1 MAIVDT
7 ANTTIVKVD
16 ELTDRIEYRVC
27 PADLLAEV
35 PLTRDRGNTS
45 QTGGAQ
51 VGYDDGSHLLLLRTP
66 DRKVH
71 TSCAATLNEYF
82 NQHKDD
88 HLLDLPRMHSLI
100 PNDLQAM
107 PPPPKSSSEPA
118 DLLDFG
124 AMDVKTYSRSMNRTW
139 SPGELGHY
147 FMTDRFNV
155 MFRIAEDTHTDI
167 SIVANSDPLQIRL
180 AGLTPEDVDEA
191 LEKLKGSLGF
201 IALLLEPPNDIV
213 VLGSND
219 EVPRYR
225 MMKLMDTD
233 RATGQRLAADL
244 SLRYNLKN
252 VMIPY
257 SQAPA
262 VVSISPTPRVPP
274 APRHPIPTPAGVKAP
289 TKWDTD
295 FPKLG
300 TPAQRASSQS
310 SSAWSALSPPNP
322 ASRYP
327 VRSPHP
333 ARATQPMQP
342 CIVPQVKIPIA
353 QQSELG
359 KLATPRYPNVR
370 KARKPAS
377 VTDENIAPRGLLSS
391 APPAHAAIVKPRQ
404 ERSPTPGTTVSSV
417 PSCESGFRSPLST
430 SPPPQTT
437 PGSSSPPTSPP
448 TRYISR
454 PGSPVSL
461 SIVKRPEFNP
471 GTRDR
476 PAGIRFPGGLPSDAT
491 RPVTASASHAALEDS
506 LEMPGNVPHPS
517 IPIATPLVRR
527 PTEPVAF
534 TRQKLLTGLPI
545 SSIPERSS
553 SKRPPVPPKPPK
565 LRMIPSKLST
575 VAEAVPE
582 SPNLVDFKPMN
593 DEPKPAKLT
602 LDGGGM
608 TGNKC
613 TTEIVNSND
622 LPSFEMLSDMGEIS
636 LYIVGDQ
643 PIIPCIELPMFGLQG
658 TVPTETVNTTT
669 QEQAPDWEYGSNVE
683 AAMQFLCREIQNN
696 GSNSLSEIS
705 EALQPRD
712 PTDDPIHEAQVALT
726 ESETRELHSIM
737 NQKSARSADIDKEN
751 KIQARAESKARHTAR
766 KNDMWGLTTFQ
777 RARGHSNVA
786 KAILEPT
793 LEPGVGAKERSSS
806 RHDTTKRSKS
816 EDRAKTVFHMLE
828 PVLGTAKAFPGRM
841 TLEVQIGL
849 ILIPPTQP
857 SGPMDLAELRKYFNP
872 NTGLPPPKPFLY
884 NRLAIS
890 KDDIDNLIGLRVAG
904 RRIFDEEPYEESIDC
919 EFHCVLPKGNT
930 VESFLVTIFDD
941 EPART
946 TGPNFSL
953 GNIHLNFPDNNWD
966 AAIVLTGQSP
976 YVKLDAQVK
985 DDILEMTKN
994 FRKIFSGP
1002 DIQIETTVPPPP
1014 FEIKKILMK
1023 RVSKYRY
1030 LREGER
1036 DRKED
1041 LYMRIT
1047 VIQDLVISYSGLKK
1061 TDIRA
1066 YCPDESDKVDRPHRW
1081 SEVSLISSGTEDAL
1095 ESNWKLE
1102 VGSQT
1107 SKWNTATLFG
1117 QGTAPASSSAAS
1129 APDTLIDAPGL
1140 WSLFGLTETIV
1151 KNIDKIGSRSKEI
1164 PAASTEEKIS
1174 KSLILS
1180 GTFSSKDQAVPSVQG
1195 SQVSRDRNK
1204 CLANVAGSS
1213 RLREHE
1219 ENPRE
1224 SRYW

>member
-1 MAIVDT
+1 
-7 ANTTIVKVD
+7 
-16 ELTDRIEYRVC
+16 
-27 PADLLAEV
+27 
-35 PLTRDRGNTS
+35 
-45 QTGGAQ
+45 
-51 VGYDDGSHLLLLRTP
+51 
-66 DRKVH
+66 
-71 TSCAATLNEYF
+71 
-82 NQHKDD
+82 
-88 HLLDLPRMHSLI
+88 
-100 PNDLQAM
+100 M
-107 PPPPKSSSEPA
+107 PPPPKPSSSGPA

-124 AMDVKTYSRSMNRTW
+124 PMDVKPHSRSTNRTW

-147 FMTDRFNV
+147 FLTDRFNI

-191 LEKLKGSLGF
+191 LDKLQGSLGF
-201 IALLLEPPNDIV
+201 IEPPNDIA

-225 MMKLMDTD
+225 MKKLMDTD
-233 RATGQRLAADL
+233 RATGQRLVEDL
-244 SLRYNLKN
+244 SLKYNLKN

-262 VVSISPTPRVPP
+262 IVTISPTPRVTT
-274 APRHPIPTPAGVKAP
+274 APRHPTPPHAGAKAP
-289 TKWDTD
+289 TKWDSE
-295 FPKLG
+295 FPKLD
-300 TPAQRASSQS
+300 TPAQKISPQS
-310 SSAWSALSPPNP
+310 SSAWPALSPPTS

-327 VRSPHP
+327 IRSPPPP
-333 ARATQPMQP
+333 ARTTQPMQP
-342 CIVPQVKIPIA
+342 SIAPQVKIPVV
-353 QQSELG
+353 QQSEIG
-359 KLATPRYPNVR
+359 KLATPRIPNVR
-370 KARKPAS
+370 KTRKPAS
-377 VTDENIAPRGLLSS
+377 VTDENIAPRALSLSS
-391 APPAHAAIVKPRQ
+391 PLTPAAIIKTRQ
-404 ERSPTPGTTVSSV
+404 ERSPTPETTVSSL
-417 PSCESGFRSPLST
+417 PSRESGLSSPLS
-430 SPPPQTT
+430 SPPPPQTT
-437 PGSSSPPTSPP
+437 PSSSPPTSPP

-476 PAGIRFPGGLPSDAT
+476 PAGIRFPGGLPCDAT
-491 RPVTASASHAALEDS
+491 RPVAISASHAALQDS
-506 LEMPGNVPHPS
+506 LEMVGNVPHPS
-517 IPIATPLVRR
+517 SPIATPLVRR
-527 PTEPVAF
+527 PTESLAL
-534 TRQKLLTGLPI
+534 TRQKLLFGLPI

-553 SKRPPVPPKPPK
+553 SKRPPVPPKPPQ
-565 LRMIPSKLST
+565 LRMTSSKLST
-575 VAEAVPE
+575 VIEAVPE
-582 SPNLVDFKPMN
+582 SPNLVDSNPMK
-593 DEPKPAKLT
+593 DEPKPANLS
-602 LDGGGM
+602 LDGGEM
-608 TGNKC
+608 TGKKY
-613 TTEIVNSND
+613 TTETVNSND
-622 LPSFEMLSDMGEIS
+622 FPSFEMLFDLGEIS
-636 LYIVGDQ
+636 VYIVDDQ
-643 PIIPCIELPMFGLQG
+643 PIIPCIELPIFGLQG
-658 TVPTETVNTTT
+658 TVPTETMNTNP
-669 QEQAPDWEYGSNVE
+669 QEQAPDRKQESNVQ
-683 AAMQFLCREIQNN
+683 AAMQFLCREIQINE
-696 GSNSLSEIS
+696 STSLSEIA
-705 EALQPRD
+705 EAPQPRD
-712 PTDDPIHEAQVALT
+712 PADDSIHEAQVAVS

-737 NQKSARSADIDKEN
+737 NQKSARPVDIDKES
-751 KIQARAESKARHTAR
+751 KIQARADSKARHTAR

-777 RARGHSNVA
+777 RARGHNNVA

-793 LEPGVGAKERSSS
+793 MEPGVGAKERLSS
-806 RHDTTKRSKS
+806 RNDTIKRSKS

-828 PVLGTAKAFPGRM
+828 PVLGAAKAFPGRM

-849 ILIPPTQP
+849 ILVPPTQP
-857 SGPMDLAELRKYFNP
+857 CGPMDLAELRKYFNP

-890 KDDIDNLIGLRVAG
+890 KADIDNLIGLRVAG
-904 RRIFDEEPYEESIDC
+904 RRVFDQEPYEEAVDC

-930 VESFLVTIFDD
+930 VESFLVTIFND

-946 TGPNFSL
+946 TGPNFPL

-976 YVKLDAQVK
+976 YVKLGANIK

-994 FRKIFSGP
+994 FRKVFSGS

-1014 FEIKKILMK
+1014 FEIEKILMK

-1030 LREGER
+1030 LREGEK

-1047 VIQDLVISYSGLKK
+1047 EIQDLVISYSGFQK
-1061 TDIRA
+1061 TDIKA
-1066 YCPDESDKVDRPHRW
+1066 YCPDESDKVERPHRW

-1129 APDTLIDAPGL
+1129 SPDALIDAPGL
-1140 WSLFGLTETIV
+1140 WSLFGLTETVV
-1151 KNIDKIGSRSKEI
+1151 KNIDEIGSRSKDAS
-1164 PAASTEEKIS
+1164 AASTEGKIS
-1174 KSLILS
+1174 KSLVLS
-1180 GTFSSKDQAVPSVQG
+1180 GTSSSKDRAAPSGQV
-1195 SQVSRDRNK
+1195 SQVSQDRNK
-1204 CLANVAGSS
+1204 SLANVAGSS